1 MKIIPFFMRKL
12 ESLDFGR
19 LLQFQTIEIAL
30 HKKLPAVFFTPIAF
44 YRKLSIEFSMEEM

>member
-30 HKKLPAVFFTPIAF
+30 HKKLPASSLARFKMSFF
-44 YRKLSIEFSMEEM
+44 